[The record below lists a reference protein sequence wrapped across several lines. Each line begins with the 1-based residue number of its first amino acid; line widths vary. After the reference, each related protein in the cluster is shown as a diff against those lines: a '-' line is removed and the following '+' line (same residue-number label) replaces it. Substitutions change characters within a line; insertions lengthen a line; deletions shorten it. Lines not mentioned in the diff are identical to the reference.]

1 MDQRVKAAIVLGTI
15 SFIIYVIYL
24 MTSGGENN
32 YLNPSGNRNPANQ
45 KLMVVDQ
52 DSGEISFIQKSLQGV
67 NAQIAT
73 DDSVIS
79 NAIAQ
84 LRADLNTWNGDRS
97 REIQTLQN
105 HMKTILGN
113 NYSGT
118 ASGLTSSLAD
128 LTKHSGNDGILG
140 RLRKRVEDIDAY
152 YYDLAGVTLYHGNR
166 IYIYAR
172 KGGNNYYL
180 IDDGCD
186 NNYHGDSQ
194 GDKAKWCKDKAFNAT
209 HIVKVDYGR
218 RMADS

>member
-1 MDQRVKAAIVLGTI
+1 MKKEQIIMWGSVLLVIIVLGLA
-15 SFIIYVIYL
+15 F
-24 MTSGGENN
+24 SGGENN

-67 NAQIAT
+67 NTQIAT
-73 DDSVIS
+73 DDSVILKK
-79 NAIAQ
+79 IE
-84 LRADLNTWNGDRS
+84 DLEKWNGDRS

-118 ASGLTSSLAD
+118 ASGLTGALAD

-152 YYDLAGVTLYHGNR
+152 YYDLAGITLYHGNR
-166 IYIYAR
+166 IYVYAR
-172 KGGNNYYL
+172 KDNNNYYL

-186 NNYHGDSQ
+186 NNYRGDSQ
-194 GDKAKWCKDKAFNAT
+194 GDKAKWCKDKAYNAMYL
-209 HIVKVDYGR
+209 VKVDRGR
-218 RMADS
+218 RMGDAANNVS

>member
-1 MDQRVKAAIVLGTI
+1 MDQKLKAFIVLGTI
-15 SFIIYVIYL
+15 SIIIYVIYL

-67 NAQIAT
+67 NAQIVA
-73 DDSVIS
+73 DDSVILKK
-79 NAIAQ
+79 IE
-84 LRADLNTWNGDRS
+84 DLEKWNGDRS
-97 REIQTLQN
+97 LEIQTLQN

-113 NYSGT
+113 DYSGT

-128 LTKHSGNDGILG
+128 LTKHSENDGILG

-172 KGGNNYYL
+172 NNNQNHYL

-186 NNYHGDSQ
+186 NEYGNN
-194 GDKAKWCKDKAFNAT
+194 DKASWCVDKAFNAMQ
-209 HIVKVDYGR
+209 IVKVDYGR
-218 RMADS
+218 RMDDT